1 MIRTSFCTI
10 LIFILTSTLAAQDE
24 GPRWKRTTPTKQLD
38 LQLFHSPHAINLPT
52 AETLQKGDLEVEIS
66 HRFIPP
72 LSDGAD
78 VFYGLDGP
86 INNRLAIAYA
96 PSNRIVM
103 AIGRSNNYDNLD
115 FLIKHKTL
123 QFRSA
128 TFPVLIGLVAG
139 AAWNMNVLESGLFE
153 RDKGDSKNF
162 QFYGQ
167 IIANT
172 LINHRFGIGVVLS
185 HLDNSRFTGPT
196 HYRSTTLGGY
206 LQYYSMQRWNLL
218 VEFNPTI
225 DGYLIDSNPFAFG
238 IELETGGHF
247 FKIFV
252 GNSTA
257 LNPSQYLAGADL
269 SAEPDNWRLGFMI
282 TRLLKI

>member
-1 MIRTSFCTI
+1 MKLTSFCA
-10 LIFILTSTLAAQDE
+10 IFVMIMTPLLGAQDQ

-38 LQLFHSPHAINLPT
+38 LQLFHSPHAFNLPT
-52 AETLQKGDLEVEIS
+52 AETLQKGDLEIEIS
-66 HRFIPP
+66 HRFIPT
-72 LSDGAD
+72 LSEGSDAL
-78 VFYGLDGP
+78 YGLDGP

-96 PSNRIVM
+96 PSNRIVV
-103 AIGRSNNYDNLD
+103 ALGRSNASDNLD
-115 FLIKHKTL
+115 LQLKHKTL
-123 QFRSA
+123 QFRSK

-139 AAWNMNVLESGLFE
+139 GAWNMDVRESGIFK
-153 RDKGDSKNF
+153 RDKSDSKNF

-167 IIANT
+167 VIANT
-172 LINHRFGIGVVLS
+172 LINHRLGFGLVLS
-185 HLDNSRFTGPT
+185 HLNNSRFMGSKN
-196 HYRSTTLGGY
+196 YKSTTLGGY
-206 LQYYSMQRWNLL
+206 LQYYSMKRWNLL

-225 DGYLIDSNPFAFG
+225 DGYLIASNPFAFG

-269 SAEPDNWRLGFMI
+269 SAKPDNWRLGFMI